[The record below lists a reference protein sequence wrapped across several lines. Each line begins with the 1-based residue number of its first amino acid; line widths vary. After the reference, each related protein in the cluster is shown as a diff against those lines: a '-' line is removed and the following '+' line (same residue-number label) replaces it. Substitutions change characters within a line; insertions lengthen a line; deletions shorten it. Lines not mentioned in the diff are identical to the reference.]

1 MAIKVNRAQGFVDF
15 CTDLALRAEWETAN
29 EALVQTRQAGGDML
43 IDAASAEAAA
53 LVQDLEKR
61 MQDSI
66 LRFKIQAISR
76 KHWQEL
82 GILFPAREGN
92 PSDARLGVDTSVF
105 FDAVAK
111 GHKDEDHDIPAS
123 IIAVNEQVSGK
134 PVDFDP
140 AVEWTPLADEM
151 TNGQYNEF
159 VEKFLELNRGGGSNV
174 PFSRLASVVTQGSE
188 KK

>member
-29 EALVQTRQAGGDML
+29 EALVLSRQAGGDML
-43 IDAASAEAAA
+43 VDAASAEAAA

-61 MQDSI
+61 MQDAI

-82 GILFPAREGN
+82 GIEHGPREGN
-92 PSDARLGVDTSVF
+92 AADARLNVDTSTF
-105 FDAVAK
+105 FDVVAQ
-111 GHKDEDHDIPAS
+111 ES
-123 IIAVNEQVSGK
+123 IIAVNEKTTGK
-134 PVDFDP
+134 VVDFDP
-140 AVEWTPLADEM
+140 KAEWVPLADEM
-151 TNGQYNEF
+151 TDGQYNEF
-159 VEKFLELNRGGGSNV
+159 VEKFLELNRGSGSNV